1 MESLIDYAV
10 LALLIERPSYGYELY
25 ARYER
30 RFGELLPTSKG
41 NVYEVLK
48 RLEREGYVEKAGAS
62 GSPGRPRVNR
72 RVTEEGVVVSRAWL
86 GERLRDDPRRLELFS
101 RLASVG
107 LRDPEGM
114 HELLDCYEEES
125 GREAR
130 QIAIPNPDPAS
141 TDPLSELL
149 WELLV
154 EQQRRVA
161 AAQLEWVSY
170 ARSRVRAW
178 AEGRSAG
185 EGAG

>member
-1 MESLIDYAV
+1 VESLIDYAV

-48 RLEREGYVEKAGAS
+48 RLEREGYVEKAGTS
-62 GSPGRPRVNR
+62 GSLGRPRVNR
-72 RVTEEGVVVSRAWL
+72 RVTEGGLAASRSWL
-86 GERLRDDPRRLELFS
+86 GERLRDDPRRLELFG

-107 LRDPEGM
+107 LRDP
-114 HELLDCYEEES
+114 
-125 GREAR
+125 
-130 QIAIPNPDPAS
+130 NPDPAS
-141 TDPLSELL
+141 TEPLSELL

-161 AAQLEWVSY
+161 AAQLEWVTY
-170 ARSRVRAW
+170 ARSRVCAW
-178 AEGRSAG
+178 AADRSAG
-185 EGAG
+185 EEPG